1 MALSNK
7 WNNETTI
14 YSTAVKYVDLP
25 KRIYRDNGLEAFVIG
40 EDDET
45 YHIDNMNKISPI
57 KCKVWKKFT
66 KSKIFKVSEDY
77 ILKNK

>member
-7 WNNETTI
+7 WNDETTI
-14 YSTAVKYVDLP
+14 YLPITKRRDLT
-25 KRIYRDNGLEAFVIG
+25 KRIYRCNGLEAFVVG

-45 YHIDNMNKISPI
+45 YHIDNMNKVSPI
-57 KCKVWKKFT
+57 RCKIWKKFT
-66 KSKIFKVSEDY
+66 KSKIIKVPEDY